1 MMTGGWRATAS
12 YMVLAGMGLAWAAP
26 ATAQDEPD
34 NATAGNGASANTIV
48 VTGSLI
54 RGSAEDAA
62 APVDVIGADEL
73 AAQGSPTLMDFSRRL
88 PVSSGVIGDAS
99 QFDPRSQFNQ
109 GTASVNLRGLG
120 PQRTL
125 VLLNGHRI
133 VPTGAGN
140 LPLVDVNLIPAAAI
154 GRIEILKDGAAAT
167 YGSDAIAGV
176 VNFITRDDQ
185 DGFVVGGDY
194 RYIPG
199 SNGDWTASASYG
211 RDYGMARVFVAGG
224 YQRRSE
230 LRVTDRASTWKSFA
244 ENPQGGFSGGGNPG
258 NFDFNGSV
266 GGTAFVAD
274 QGCEGLGGFRS
285 LPGSSADL
293 CNSSYLGFTNLVEPE
308 TRYQVFA
315 DVALD
320 LADGM
325 ELRLNGL
332 YSHTDTVLNTS
343 PSFLPTIAPSAN
355 AAFGGQ
361 GLFVIPSY
369 APALA
374 DYCARFGAAAGCSLG
389 VDGAPDQPALA
400 FPVRFRPFLAGG
412 NPLFDNDRGT
422 AALDYTSSLYQF
434 GADFTAKL
442 TDAIDLD
449 LSATYSRNNRYF
461 QVGDSYV
468 DLLQNALAGFGGEGC
483 AYASP
488 ASRAGLTTQQLA
500 AIAGTNGCSYF
511 NPFSTAVAM
520 NTVTGVANPNYAGN
534 GSPLGLS
541 TTPGAGLINDLGT
554 IGDFYNVWDRT
565 ADTTQMVLD
574 AVISGG
580 TGIDLPGGEA
590 HFALGGQFRHDRY
603 ARTFGGG
610 GNLDQFPCPGSVLNP
625 AATCN
630 PETGALGF
638 IGAGRDFAV
647 SDDVWAL
654 FGEWQLPLL
663 DRLDAQVSLR
673 YEDYAN
679 AQTSTFDPQVRLRFE
694 PTDWL
699 VLRGGVG
706 KTFRGAPPNQTAAD
720 LVILTFIGGAFRAV
734 DLLANPELG
743 AEKATT
749 WNAGAIV
756 ETGGFRATLDWW
768 RYDFSGGIENEPVGG
783 MVAAMF
789 GASGTANCGNPAYAA
804 LQARFTFSGGVC
816 SASNVQR
823 MATYAFNSS
832 DVTTSGLDGQMSYD
846 WNMGGTALELGA
858 TGTYV
863 IDYKIDDVIVEGV
876 LVQPAFDAVGFLN
889 YQTTAY
895 PLPRWKGGAWAQ
907 AAVGDHLLRLQL
919 DHIAGYEDQR
929 GAAVFGANA
938 GTLAGAVVSAGKRI
952 GSYTTLD
959 AVWRWSLPTGTTVSV
974 ALDNIFDIDAPFARL
989 DQNFDPFTHSVLGF
1003 TAKVGISQAF

>member
-1 MMTGGWRATAS
+1 MRTVSGGRLCAGLA
-12 YMVLAGMGLAWAAP
+12 LAGIAAGLAFP
-26 ATAQDEPD
+26 AQAQETLAQD
-34 NATAGNGASANTIV
+34 GGTIV

-54 RGSAEDAA
+54 RSTPEDAA
-62 APVDVIGADEL
+62 APVEVIGADEL
-73 AAQGSPTLMDFSRRL
+73 AARGSPTIMDLARSL
-88 PVSSGVIGDAS
+88 PVSNGVIGDAS

-154 GRIEILKDGAAAT
+154 GRIEILKDGASAT

-176 VNFITRDDQ
+176 VNFVTREDQ
-185 DGFVVGGDY
+185 DGFLLGGDY

-211 RDYGMARVFVAGG
+211 RDYGMARVFVAAG

-230 LRVTDRASTWKSFA
+230 LRITDRAATWRSFA

-274 QGCEGLGGFRS
+274 KGCEALGGFRS

-293 CNSSYLGFTNLVEPE
+293 CNTNYIGFTNLVEPE
-308 TRYQVFA
+308 TRYQIFA
-315 DVALD
+315 DLALD
-320 LADGM
+320 LGEGM

-332 YSHTDTVLNTS
+332 YSHTDTALNTS

-389 VDGAPDQPALA
+389 AGGAPDQPALA

-422 AALDYTSSLYQF
+422 AELDYTSSLYQL
-434 GADFTAKL
+434 GADFTADL
-442 TDAIDLD
+442 TDAVTLD
-449 LSATYSRNNRYF
+449 LSANYSRNNRYF
-461 QVGDSYV
+461 QVGDSFV

-488 ASRAGLTTQQLA
+488 ASRAGLSAQQLA
-500 AIAGTNGCSYF
+500 ALAGTGGCSYF
-511 NPFSTAVAM
+511 NPFSTAVPA
-520 NTVTGVANPNYAGN
+520 NAVTGVANPNYAGN
-534 GSPLGLS
+534 GSPLALS
-541 TTPGAGLINDLGT
+541 TAPGRGLVNDLGT
-554 IGDFYNVWDRT
+554 IGHFYNVWDRT
-565 ADTTQMVLD
+565 ADTTQTVLD
-574 AVISGG
+574 AVVSGG
-580 TGIDLPGGEA
+580 TGITLPGGEV

-610 GNLDQFPCPGSVLNP
+610 GNLDQFPCPGSVLDP

-663 DRLDAQVSLR
+663 DRLSAQVSLR

-679 AQTSTFDPQVRLRFE
+679 GQASTFDPQLRLRAE
-694 PTDWL
+694 PADWL

-706 KTFRGAPPNQTAAD
+706 KTFRGPPPNQTAAD
-720 LVILTFIGGAFRAV
+720 LVLLTFIGGAFRAV
-734 DLLANPELG
+734 DLLANPQLG

-756 ETGGFRATLDWW
+756 ETGGFHATLDWW

-783 MVAAMF
+783 MVTAMF

-804 LQARFTFSGGVC
+804 LQQRFTFSGGVC

-832 DVTTSGLDGQMSYD
+832 DVSTSGLDGHVSYQWD
-846 WNMGGTALELGA
+846 MGGAALELGA

-863 IDYKIDDVIVEGV
+863 INYKVDDVRVEGV
-876 LVQPAFDAVGFLN
+876 LVQPAFDAVGLLN
-889 YQTTAY
+889 FQTTAY
-895 PLPRWKGGAWAQ
+895 PLPRWKGGAWVQ
-907 AAVGDHLLRLQL
+907 AEAGDHLLRLQL

-929 GAAVFGANA
+929 GAAVFGPNPS
-938 GTLAGAVVSAGKRI
+938 TLAGAVVSGGKRI
-952 GSYTTLD
+952 TSFTTLD
-959 AVWRWSLPTGTTVSV
+959 AVWRWHLPTGTTVSV
-974 ALDNIFDIDAPFARL
+974 ALDNIFDVDAPLARL
-989 DQNFDPFTHSVLGF
+989 DQNFDPFTHSALGF